1 MDRQVSPTSGGH
13 KVAQIANRFQGS
25 NSNSSNN
32 SSGDDAT
39 PKRQPPPHPPAP
51 ALDNASSP
59 LLSSGSSPKEA
70 VSTPVVRT
78 ESHAA
83 RFNNARA
90 LFEKLGVESRLVS
103 RPVAAAAAAA
113 GLING
118 KMSKDTVTMGE
129 VSSPDK
135 MMTNGGGSVAPL
147 LRNGSTSTATNGNG
161 RMAVDSNV
169 SGTSPAV
176 NVAPVVVPGKIF
188 NVSRPK
194 PEKPEK
200 PERKFNS
207 RELIEKQKNWT
218 SHFSKARTSPK
229 FNSDPN
235 RCDII
240 RTVPGTGLHTK
251 PPAINN
257 NNNNN
262 NSDTVQVPVVSPKV
276 QVQVVSSTPP
286 AVPHRQHVS
295 QSFDSAVS
303 HNNNNII
310 SRKDDDDDIPPCPP
324 IRQNSIP
331 EIKPRS
337 INNNKPPVIVG
348 AVAANGNN
356 SSPVKIMVKRS
367 PEASP
372 EKMKGEYNNNNSWT
386 GGDDQQ
392 THLGMMARK
401 DEDVPEKIRK
411 KSFDLIEENNS
422 AGLGRSRSQSLE
434 KENVISPG
442 IGLSSSSSPMAS
454 ISSEPTSPIHTE
466 DEKQENEANEKTDLG
481 LMTPTDGIDKSE
493 GTDSGEWG
501 MVLMWILIAGGMNN
515 GRGSKKG
522 ELYSG

>member
-1 MDRQVSPTSGGH
+1 MS
-13 KVAQIANRFQGS
+13 QIANRFQGS

-39 PKRQPPPHPPAP
+39 PKRHSQCDSAKSRIDHASPPQ
-51 ALDNASSP
+51 
-59 LLSSGSSPKEA
+59 SGSPKDAA

-103 RPVAAAAAAA
+103 RPVAATTTTTAAPI
-113 GLING
+113 LNG
-118 KMSKDTVTMGE
+118 KMSKDTANNNSTGGSD
-129 VSSPDK
+129 SSPDK
-135 MMTNGGGSVAPL
+135 LSNGGRNSTNGVQLMHNNNP
-147 LRNGSTSTATNGNG
+147 
-161 RMAVDSNV
+161 RMMDSNV
-169 SGTSPAV
+169 TSTVATTAAAASA
-176 NVAPVVVPGKIF
+176 APVVVSNAKIF

-218 SHFSKARTSPK
+218 SHFSKARASPR
-229 FNSDPN
+229 FNSDPM

-240 RTVPGTGLHTK
+240 RTVPPGTGL
-251 PPAINN
+251 INKSPNSNISSSSHNTN
-257 NNNNN
+257 N
-262 NSDTVQVPVVSPKV
+262 TEAVVVNSPKIGPK
-276 QVQVVSSTPP
+276 VVPASPP

-295 QSFDSAVS
+295 QSFDCGAVS
-303 HNNNNII
+303 GNRGTVDPNE
-310 SRKDDDDDIPPCPP
+310 DDDIPPCPP

-337 INNNKPPVIVG
+337 MLNKPPVIVG
-348 AVAANGNN
+348 AITTTVAQNVNG

-372 EKMKGEYNNNNSWT
+372 EKARGEYNGNNINNNNNNSWT
-386 GGDDQQ
+386 DDAP
-392 THLGMMARK
+392 HLMATLLKK
-401 DEDVPEKIRK
+401 DDDVPERPRK
-411 KSFDLIEENNS
+411 KSFDLIEE
-422 AGLGRSRSQSLE
+422 APPATGLGRSRSQSLD

-466 DEKQENEANEKTDLG
+466 DEKQENEANEKTDFG
-481 LMTPTDGIDKSE
+481 GVMTPTDGIDKSE
-493 GTDSGEWG
+493 GTDSGE
-501 MVLMWILIAGGMNN
+501 
-515 GRGSKKG
+515 
-522 ELYSG
+522 